1 MGIFQIFVV
10 IFTKK
15 KWSIGRMRRLVILL
29 FIVNLSIAVNAQG
42 LMELPLPPI
51 DTTGPEAIDIG
62 REMMPGQALF
72 SNTLLNKGLFSR
84 ELTLPESDFNNL
96 NAGRWQIDYSG
107 LLNQGNQFNSP
118 GYFTTINPFIRSGII
133 FNQAKYKISENFTLG
148 GNSFGANSIFSAPL
162 PNRGNTNFDYRGASM
177 FMQYKISKNVKIET
191 RVSVTNSPHPYP

>member
-1 MGIFQIFVV
+1 
-10 IFTKK
+10 
-15 KWSIGRMRRLVILL
+15 MRRLVILL

-51 DTTGPEAIDIG
+51 DTTKAEAIDIG
-62 REMMPGQALF
+62 IRMMPGQLLP
-72 SNTLLNKGLFSR
+72 SNILLSKEPFPSKLVF
-84 ELTLPESDFNNL
+84 PKADFNNL

-107 LLNQGNQFNSP
+107 LLNQGNQFNAP

-133 FNQAKYKISENFTLG
+133 FNQARYEISEKFTLG

-162 PNRGNTNFDYRGASM
+162 PNQGNTNFDYRGASM

-191 RVSVTNSPHPYP
+191 RVSVTSRPRPYP

>member
-1 MGIFQIFVV
+1 
-10 IFTKK
+10 
-15 KWSIGRMRRLVILL
+15 
-29 FIVNLSIAVNAQG
+29 
-42 LMELPLPPI
+42 MELPLPPI

-62 REMMPGQALF
+62 IRMMPGQLLP
-72 SNTLLNKGLFSR
+72 SNILLSKESFSR
-84 ELTLPESDFNNL
+84 KLVFPKTDFNNL

-107 LLNQGNQFNSP
+107 LLNQGNQFNAP

-133 FNQAKYKISENFTLG
+133 FNQARYKVSEKFTLG

-191 RVSVTNSPHPYP
+191 RVSVTSRPRPYP

>member
-1 MGIFQIFVV
+1 
-10 IFTKK
+10 
-15 KWSIGRMRRLVILL
+15 MRRLVILL
-29 FIVNLSIAVNAQG
+29 FFIVNLSIAVNAQG

-51 DTTGPEAIDIG
+51 DTTKPEAIDIG
-62 REMMPGQALF
+62 REMMPGQPLL
-72 SNTLLNKGLFSR
+72 SNILLNKGLFSR
-84 ELTLPESDFNNL
+84 KLALPGYDFKNF

-107 LLNQGNQFNSP
+107 LLNQGNQFNTP

-133 FNQAKYKISENFTLG
+133 FNQAKYKISEKFTLG

-191 RVSVTNSPHPYP
+191 RVSVTSSPRPYP